1 MTPQPPPFAGARGT
15 DALAPDQRPNPFA
28 RKKRKR
34 KRKGRAQ
41 PFRRGSDNRQAGP
54 SLDAM
59 VKGAPAFLPNP
70 QDAKRAAQKRAR
82 RR

>member
-1 MTPQPPPFAGARGT
+1 MTPFTGARGT
-15 DALAPDQRPNPFA
+15 DALAPEQRPNPFA

-41 PFRRGSDNRQAGP
+41 PFRRGSENRQAGP

-59 VKGAPAFLPNP
+59 VKGAPSFLPNP

>member
-1 MTPQPPPFAGARGT
+1 MRGT
-15 DALAPDQRPNPFA
+15 DDLIAEQRPNPFH
-28 RKKRKR
+28 KKRKR

-41 PFRRGSDNRQAGP
+41 PFRRGSENRQAGP
-54 SLDAM
+54 SLSAM

-70 QDAKRAAQKRAR
+70 QDAKRAAQKRSR

>member
-1 MTPQPPPFAGARGT
+1 MRGT
-15 DALAPDQRPNPFA
+15 DNLIAEQRPNPFQ
-28 RKKRKR
+28 KKRRR

-41 PFRRGSDNRQAGP
+41 PFRRGSGREKGP
-54 SLDAM
+54 TLDAM

-70 QDAKRAAQKRAR
+70 QDAKRAAQKRSR